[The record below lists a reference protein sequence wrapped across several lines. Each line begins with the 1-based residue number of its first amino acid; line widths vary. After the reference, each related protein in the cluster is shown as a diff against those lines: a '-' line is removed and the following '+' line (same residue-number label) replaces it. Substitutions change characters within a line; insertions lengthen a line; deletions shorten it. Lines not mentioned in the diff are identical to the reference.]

1 MKRALSWIVGFLLLS
16 LTPQLVQAQYSDWKH
31 SGSMWIL
38 TDKEGADLPAE
49 AVVEQFPL
57 LVKLY
62 SDWFDFKQAQPRGED
77 IRFATQDGTPL
88 AFEIDEWDAAKGEAA
103 IWVRVPKIV
112 GNTRQELRVFWG
124 KSDAKSESNGAAV
137 FNESNG
143 YVAVWHMNE
152 RVADATGTY
161 PSTDTGTTEAPGM
174 IGRARHFPGG
184 KGIFCGD
191 KIETLPSGSSSHST
205 EAWFRI
211 ERPNTT
217 LIGWGNE
224 GGGRGSKVRMMYRG
238 PHHIRIDSDFADV
251 RTRYSSPYLKYA
263 IEFPHWIHVAHTYD
277 REDGRLYLNGNLD
290 GTGSPLL
297 NIKSPA
303 RLWLGGWYH
312 NYDYVG
318 DLDEVRISRVAR
330 SPQWLKLQF
339 ANQGHNPILV
349 GPIVQ
354 SGDEFEVVA
363 NAVEVDEGEVAKFTA
378 RAGGAQQVMWG
389 HKHPKTG
396 RLVYDVW
403 GRMRFDYE
411 PFNFDEPQKRQ
422 FYFRAVYAR
431 ESKTQAFTLKVR
443 DTLPTP
449 ITEVVAPES
458 WDGQQPLKLEAVL
471 KNRDLLKKHGLD
483 NVNFKWRF
491 DFEFPI
497 SKTVSGA
504 TVVLKNP
511 QGSGKLIVGVDDGS
525 NDAGVEIDVKL
536 PMPFKETW
544 QLRTPDPIEQPED
557 GQFIARDDKAEG
569 TLHYT
574 GTLNDPA
581 EFVFVRLF
589 ADDSFNRKPQ
599 ASASADG
606 SNNEK
611 LIKTET
617 RKVGADKNYSIP
629 VTLKAGLIKYRTEFG
644 TKNGD
649 KETILHR
656 ASNLVCGD
664 VFLLNGQSNTVATD
678 FGKENPLQP
687 SDWVRTF
694 GATAGDPN
702 GSRLKL
708 WANAQAR
715 SPGGKSEIGY
725 WGMEL
730 GRRLVESQKMPVCL
744 INGAVGGTRIDQHQR
759 NVDTPTDPSTI
770 YGRLLWR
777 AQQAKLT
784 HGVRAILW
792 HQGENDQGADGPSG
806 DFGYRTYRELF
817 FNLAASWKEDFP
829 NVQRYYVFQIWPKA
843 CSMGVEGSDNT
854 LREVQRTL
862 PEYFSNLSV
871 MSTLGIKPP
880 GGCHFPAEGYA
891 EFARLIA
898 PVMEQQLY
906 GRSFDKPV
914 LPPNLKRA
922 FFSNKTR
929 DEVMLEFDQPVVWDE
944 KLVNEFVF
952 ESPRSNSDGPKP
964 ERSKVLSGTAN
975 GSLLVLKLSRPA
987 KAQVSYIDSAHWS
1000 PDRLLYGANGLAALS
1015 FSDVV
1020 IESE

>member
-1 MKRALSWIVGFLLLS
+1 
-16 LTPQLVQAQYSDWKH
+16 
-31 SGSMWIL
+31 MWIL

-62 SDWFDFKQAQPRGED
+62 GDWFDFAQAQPNGAD
-77 IRFATQDGTPL
+77 IRFATKDGTPL
-88 AFEIDEWDAAKGEAA
+88 AFEIDEWDAKAGEAA

-124 KSDAKSESNGAAV
+124 KTDAKSESNSAAV

-143 YVAVWHMNE
+143 YVAVWHMND

-161 PSTDTGTTEAPGM
+161 PSTDTGTTSTAGM
-174 IGRARHFPGG
+174 IGKARHFPGG

-191 KIETLPSGSSSHST
+191 KLETLPSGSSSHST

-251 RTRYSSPYLKYA
+251 RSQYYGTRLNEWQY
-263 IEFPHWIHVAHTYD
+263 VAHTYD
-277 REDGRLYLNGNLD
+277 LNDGRVYVNGMQQESS
-290 GTGSPLL
+290 GKPTL

-318 DLDEVRISRVAR
+318 DLDEVRISKVAR
-330 SPQWLKLQF
+330 SRNWLRLQHANQRPVQLLIGQLSLPGQEVALSYSVDGKAFEAVTPTTKIEIDEGQLVTLKATGGAAQAVRWTKLVPVCLTGVTEPVEPLFTPVESNRTVMKTDTETHFSVNYVLPNETKKLPVIVSVKKRKPWPSLKLVSPKTWDGRQRLE
-339 ANQGHNPILV
+339 LV
-349 GPIVQ
+349 
-354 SGDEFEVVA
+354 
-363 NAVEVDEGEVAKFTA
+363 VEVTNQEELRAAKANDFKIGWSITGIPFA
-378 RAGGAQQVMWG
+378 YETRADRIVLKGASQNGQV
-389 HKHPKTG
+389 
-396 RLVYDVW
+396 
-403 GRMRFDYE
+403 
-411 PFNFDEPQKRQ
+411 
-422 FYFRAVYAR
+422 
-431 ESKTQAFTLKVR
+431 TLHAIPIR
-443 DTLPTP
+443 SDQYGSGAEANITITLPKPT
-449 ITEVVAPES
+449 
-458 WDGQQPLKLEAVL
+458 G
-471 KNRDLLKKHGLD
+471 KKT
-483 NVNFKWRF
+483 KQERPW
-491 DFEFPI
+491 
-497 SKTVSGA
+497 VSRA
-504 TVVLKNP
+504 SDMT
-511 QGSGKLIVGVDDGS
+511 
-525 NDAGVEIDVKL
+525 
-536 PMPFKETW
+536 
-544 QLRTPDPIEQPED
+544 EQPED
-557 GQFIARDDKAEG
+557 NQFIARDDNDDG

-574 GTLNDPA
+574 GTLTEPA
-581 EFVFVRLF
+581 ESVFVKLY
-589 ADDSFNRKPQ
+589 ADEGGK
-599 ASASADG
+599 G
-606 SNNEK
+606 SDNEK
-611 LIKTET
+611 LIKTESS
-617 RKVGADKNYSIP
+617 KVGADKGFSYSLA
-629 VTLKAGLIKYRTEFG
+629 VKLKAGLVKYRAEFG
-644 TKNGD
+644 SKTGN
-649 KETILHR
+649 KETVLHS

-678 FGKENPLQP
+678 FGKENPLKP

-708 WANAQAR
+708 WANAEAR

-730 GRRLVESQKMPVCL
+730 GRRLVESQKRPVCI

-759 NVDTPTDPSTI
+759 NDENPTDPSTI

-806 DFGYRTYRELF
+806 DYGHHTYRDLF
-817 FNLAASWKEDFP
+817 FDMAASWKNDYP
-829 NVQRYYVFQIWPKA
+829 NVGHYYVFQIWPKA
-843 CSMGVEGSDNT
+843 CSMGLNGSDNE
-854 LREVQRTL
+854 LREVQRSL
-862 PEYFSNLSV
+862 PQYFSNLSV

-898 PVMEQQLY
+898 PVIEQKTY

-914 LPPNLKRA
+914 TPPNLKRA
-922 FFSNKTR
+922 FFSNKAR
-929 DEVMLEFDQPVVWDE
+929 DEVTLEFDQPVIWDD
-944 KLVNEFVF
+944 KLRNEFVF
-952 ESPRSNSDGPKP
+952 PQDDRDSDLDLPKP
-964 ERSKVLSGTAN
+964 VGAKVISGVAQGSK
-975 GSLLVLKLSRPA
+975 LVLKLDQPVAS
-987 KAQVSYIDSAHWS
+987 KVSYIDSARWS

-1015 FSDVV
+1015 FWNVELSD
-1020 IESE
+1020 SE